1 MKYVIFTHGTLYMPV
16 IFPDHV
22 SHNQVVLKDCK
33 IYSAGFVDISQ
44 FGVTKVYGKSE
55 SLGIGPSS
63 EDENI
68 LQNVFLNSGTYA
80 FLNYDDFEKRS
91 NLSKDCD

>member
-22 SHNQVVLKDCK
+22 SHNQVVLRGCK
-33 IYSAGFVDISQ
+33 IHSAGFVEVSR
-44 FGVTKVYGKSE
+44 FGVIKVYSRSE

-63 EDENI
+63 VDEKI
-68 LQNVFLNSGTYA
+68 LQDVFLNSGTSA
-80 FLNYDDFEKRS
+80 FLNYDDFEKQS
-91 NLSKDCD
+91 NSSKD

>member
-22 SHNQVVLKDCK
+22 SHNQIVLKGCK
-33 IYSAGFVDISQ
+33 IHSAGFVDVSR
-44 FGVTKVYGKSE
+44 FGVNKVYGKSE
-55 SLGIGPSS
+55 SLHIGPSS
-63 EDENI
+63 VDEKI
-68 LQNVFLNSGTYA
+68 LRNVFLNSGTSA

-91 NLSKDCD
+91 NSSKD

>member
-22 SHNQVVLKDCK
+22 SHNQVVLKGCK
-33 IYSAGFVDISQ
+33 IHSAGFVDMSR
-44 FGVTKVYGKSE
+44 FGVIKVYSRSQ
-55 SLGIGPSS
+55 SLGIGPSPQ
-63 EDENI
+63 DEKI
-68 LQNVFLNSGTYA
+68 LQNVFLNSGTSS

-91 NLSKDCD
+91 NSPQISD

>member
-33 IYSAGFVDISQ
+33 IHSAGFVDMSR
-44 FGVTKVYGKSE
+44 FGVVKVYSRSE
-55 SLGIGPSS
+55 SLGVGPSS
-63 EDENI
+63 VDEKI
-68 LQNVFLNSGTYA
+68 LQDVFLNSGTSA
-80 FLNYDDFEKRS
+80 FLNYDDFEKQS
-91 NLSKDCD
+91 NSSKD